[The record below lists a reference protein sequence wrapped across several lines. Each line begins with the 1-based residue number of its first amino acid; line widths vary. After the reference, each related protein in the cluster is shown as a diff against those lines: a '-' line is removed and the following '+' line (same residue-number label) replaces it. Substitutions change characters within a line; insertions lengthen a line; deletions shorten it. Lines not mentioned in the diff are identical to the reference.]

1 MNVDLE
7 KYKHIIE
14 SLHEGIII
22 HDKDFNI
29 LYINKFMSD
38 ILGYSIK
45 ELSSLNILDI
55 LDEKNQN
62 IIKINSIDI
71 EENKSYDLKIITKN
85 KTFKYIRLTS
95 SLYIDNDVEY
105 KLCICE
111 DITSIHREETVK
123 SCIYKI
129 SEAIHDVDDLQSL
142 YKEIHYILSEVT
154 NTNNFYIAL
163 VDWENEILTFPYF
176 VDEFDKP
183 PKPRKLEN
191 GLTEY
196 VLRSEESILLNH
208 ELYLKLVKNKSIDVR
223 GSDSKN
229 WLGVPLKLTNG
240 KTIGM
245 IGIQSY
251 KKDIFFTEEDLKILL
266 FVSDQIAMAIKRKI
280 DDIKIHKQAHYDQ
293 LTGLTNKA
301 LFHDR
306 LEHAIDNAKRHD
318 EVLAVLF
325 IDLDNFKY
333 VNDSMGH
340 SAGDKLIK
348 LISKRLEQCVRKG
361 DTVSRWGGDE
371 FTVLL
376 PSIKRITGIYKL
388 CNRILNE
395 SFTDVVI
402 EGQELRITASIGI
415 ALYPQDGED
424 ADKLISNADAAMYNS
439 KNMGKNQYNLFK
451 PKMNNDILER
461 ISFENGLFRA
471 IEKEEFDLVYQP
483 QILLEK
489 NKLIGFE
496 ALIRWY
502 NPEKGVLAPYKFI
515 PIAEETN
522 LILPLGEWII
532 NKVCQENK
540 KWHDKGY
547 NNLTCAVNISA
558 KQFYQDNI
566 IEIIEDA
573 LKKSKLDPSFLELE
587 LTESVIMD
595 DVDRAVKIF
604 TKLKDMGIKLSI
616 DDFGTG
622 YSSLSYLKKFPIDT
636 LKIDQSFISNL
647 TKDSIN
653 DITIANLVIDL
664 GHKLGMQVIAEGV
677 ETQQQINFLTKYA
690 CDKIQGYIVSK
701 PLKKEDFE
709 KLLETNYNS

>member
-1 MNVDLE
+1 MNVDLK

-45 ELSSLNILDI
+45 ELNSLNILDI
-55 LDEKNQN
+55 LDESNQK

-85 KTFKYIRLTS
+85 KSFKYIRLTS

-111 DITSIHREETVK
+111 DITTIHREETVK

-176 VDEFDKP
+176 VDEYDEP

-318 EVLAVLF
+318 EVLGVLF

-348 LISKRLEQCVRKG
+348 LISNRLEQCVRKG

-376 PSIKRITGIYKL
+376 PSIKRISGIYKL

-483 QILLEK
+483 QILLEE

-547 NNLTCAVNISA
+547 DNLTCAVNISA
-558 KQFYQDNI
+558 KQFYQNDI
-566 IEIIEDA
+566 IEIIENA
-573 LKKSKLDPSFLELE
+573 LKKSKLDPRFLELE

-595 DVDRAVKIF
+595 DVDKAVKIF

>member
-38 ILGYSIK
+38 ILGYSAK
-45 ELSSLNILDI
+45 ELNSLNILDI
-55 LDEKNQN
+55 LDETNQN

-85 KTFKYIRLTS
+85 KSFKYIRLTS

-176 VDEFDKP
+176 VDEYDEP

-293 LTGLTNKA
+293 LTG
-301 LFHDR
+301 
-306 LEHAIDNAKRHD
+306 
-318 EVLAVLF
+318 
-325 IDLDNFKY
+325 
-333 VNDSMGH
+333 
-340 SAGDKLIK
+340 
-348 LISKRLEQCVRKG
+348 
-361 DTVSRWGGDE
+361 
-371 FTVLL
+371 
-376 PSIKRITGIYKL
+376 
-388 CNRILNE
+388 
-395 SFTDVVI
+395 
-402 EGQELRITASIGI
+402 
-415 ALYPQDGED
+415 
-424 ADKLISNADAAMYNS
+424 
-439 KNMGKNQYNLFK
+439 
-451 PKMNNDILER
+451 
-461 ISFENGLFRA
+461 
-471 IEKEEFDLVYQP
+471 
-483 QILLEK
+483 
-489 NKLIGFE
+489 
-496 ALIRWY
+496 
-502 NPEKGVLAPYKFI
+502 
-515 PIAEETN
+515 
-522 LILPLGEWII
+522 
-532 NKVCQENK
+532 
-540 KWHDKGY
+540 
-547 NNLTCAVNISA
+547 
-558 KQFYQDNI
+558 
-566 IEIIEDA
+566 
-573 LKKSKLDPSFLELE
+573 
-587 LTESVIMD
+587 
-595 DVDRAVKIF
+595 
-604 TKLKDMGIKLSI
+604 
-616 DDFGTG
+616 
-622 YSSLSYLKKFPIDT
+622 
-636 LKIDQSFISNL
+636 
-647 TKDSIN
+647 
-653 DITIANLVIDL
+653 
-664 GHKLGMQVIAEGV
+664 
-677 ETQQQINFLTKYA
+677 
-690 CDKIQGYIVSK
+690 
-701 PLKKEDFE
+701 
-709 KLLETNYNS
+709 